1 MSRFLAWFMFA
12 LPIPIGVMLAKA
24 GVHPAVAIAAAIFI
38 LGCVVA
44 GFNGPGEPR

>member
-24 GVHPAVAIAAAIFI
+24 GVHPAVANRAK
-38 LGCVVA
+38 VA
-44 GFNGPGEPR
+44 L